1 MRLAG
6 NPRVEPLYK
15 TDNLVI
21 PCVKGS
27 VSELCRLIESV
38 GQIDDKRNYIVTI
51 EPEKRR
57 RTLTANA
64 YYWQLVKKIAIPVNG
79 QTYMAETELHNRNL
93 AQVGIPWEDE
103 EGHRQWVLLK
113 DNEWWLK
120 QHETHFCPSDKTA
133 TVSGQV
139 FRWFYLLLP
148 SHLMDKSE
156 MSRLIDYVVEDARSI
171 GIETLP
177 PDEIERLKQLW
188 KVT

>member
-1 MRLAG
+1 MRLADR
-6 NPRVEPLYK
+6 PRVEPLYK
-15 TDNLVI
+15 SDNLVI

-27 VSELCRLIESV
+27 ASELCRLIESI

-64 YYWQLVKKIAIPVNG
+64 YYWQLVKKISKVQKMP
-79 QTYMAETELHNRNL
+79 ETELHNRNL

-139 FRWFYLLLP
+139 YRWFYLLLP

-188 KVT
+188 GEK

>member
-6 NPRVEPLYK
+6 DIRVEPLYK

-27 VSELCRLIESV
+27 VSELCELKESV
-38 GQIDDKRNYIVTI
+38 GQIDDKRNYIITI
-51 EPEKRR
+51 EPEKCG
-57 RTLTANA
+57 RTPTANA
-64 YYWQLVKKIAIPVNG
+64 YYWQLVKKIAKKQKMP
-79 QTYMAETELHNRNL
+79 ETELHNRNL

-103 EGHRQWVLLK
+103 DGHRQWAMLM
-113 DNEWWLK
+113 DNDWWLK
-120 QHETHFCPSDKTA
+120 QHETHFCPSDKTV

-139 FRWFYLLLP
+139 FRWFCLLLP

-156 MSRLIDYVVEDARSI
+156 MSRLIDYVVEDARSV

-177 PDEIERLKQLW
+177 PYKIERLKQLW
-188 KVT
+188 GEK